1 MDYESRRAFMRDLRA
16 LAGATLC
23 VGFPGD
29 VASPTLLDELRDL
42 GPCGV
47 VLFARNVSTRAGT
60 SDLVAA
66 VSHALTDRDARE
78 PLVCVDQEGGRVARL
93 RFSDV
98 VPAMLAL
105 AAADDVELARRAG
118 VRLGRDLAQI
128 GANVDFAP
136 VLDLALAPG
145 ATAIGTRALGDDP
158 ARAARLGAAL
168 VRGLQSTGVAA
179 TVKHFPGH
187 GESDLDPHVAFPVRD
202 AIAARDLM
210 PFEAAVEAGA
220 LAAMSAHVVVREHGT
235 LPATLTRAILTD
247 LLRDRLGFSGVLF
260 TDCLQMDAIARGVGT
275 ARGAVLALAAGADV
289 LLVSHDLAIAR
300 EARDAIVAAVE
311 SGEVPRA
318 RLEAAVART
327 DTLRAQL
334 ASLRLRREAVAK
346 EEDDGIAAEIARA
359 SIVRVRGEARLDAE
373 RPIAI
378 VSFEGVIADGI
389 ASTAAERPS
398 LSLALR
404 RRRFR
409 SEYFRVPANP
419 DATMREMLLEV
430 LGAQRVHGERTL
442 AIVARRAHLHP
453 EQREL
458 IGALL
463 AIEPDAIGISALE
476 PFDVPVFA
484 VAKTVY
490 ATCGDDELAIEA
502 LAGVLAGRAQAHGT
516 LPIDLA
522 THV

>member
-1 MDYESRRAFMRDLRA
+1 M
-16 LAGATLC
+16 
-23 VGFPGD
+23 
-29 VASPTLLDELRDL
+29 
-42 GPCGV
+42 
-47 VLFARNVSTRAGT
+47 
-60 SDLVAA
+60 
-66 VSHALTDRDARE
+66 
-78 PLVCVDQEGGRVARL
+78 
-93 RFSDV
+93 
-98 VPAMLAL
+98 
-105 AAADDVELARRAG
+105 
-118 VRLGRDLAQI
+118 RLGRDLAQI

-158 ARAARLGAAL
+158 ERAARLGAAL
-168 VRGLQSTGVAA
+168 VCGIQATGVAA
-179 TVKHFPGH
+179 TIKHFPGH

-202 AIAARDLM
+202 AIVARDLV
-210 PFEAAVEAGA
+210 PFEAAIAANA
-220 LAAMSAHVVVREHGT
+220 LAAMSAHVVVREHGA
-235 LPATLTRAILTD
+235 LPATLTGAVLTG

-289 LLVSHDLAIAR
+289 LLVSHDIAIAR

-311 SGEVPRA
+311 SGDVLRA

-327 DTLRAQL
+327 EALRAHL
-334 ASLRLRREAVAK
+334 ASQRLRRETVAR
-346 EEDDGIAAEIARA
+346 EDDDGVAAEIARA
-359 SIVRVRGEARLDAE
+359 SIVRVRGDARLDPE

-378 VSFEGVIADGI
+378 VSFEGAIADGI

-419 DATMREMLLEV
+419 DAAMREMLLEV
-430 LGAQRVHGERTL
+430 LGAQRAHGERSL

-458 IGALL
+458 IDALL
-463 AIEPDAIGISALE
+463 ALRPEAIGISALE
-476 PFDVPVFA
+476 PFDIPVFA
-484 VAKTVY
+484 RAQTVY
-490 ATCGDDELAIEA
+490 ATCGDDELSIEA
-502 LAGVLAGRAQAHGT
+502 LADVLAGRADARGS
-516 LPIDLA
+516 LPIVLA
-522 THV
+522 TRV

>member
-1 MDYESRRAFMRDLRA
+1 M
-16 LAGATLC
+16 
-23 VGFPGD
+23 
-29 VASPTLLDELRDL
+29 
-42 GPCGV
+42 
-47 VLFARNVSTRAGT
+47 
-60 SDLVAA
+60 
-66 VSHALTDRDARE
+66 
-78 PLVCVDQEGGRVARL
+78 
-93 RFSDV
+93 
-98 VPAMLAL
+98 
-105 AAADDVELARRAG
+105 
-118 VRLGRDLAQI
+118 
-128 GANVDFAP
+128 
-136 VLDLALAPG
+136 
-145 ATAIGTRALGDDP
+145 
-158 ARAARLGAAL
+158 
-168 VRGLQSTGVAA
+168 
-179 TVKHFPGH
+179 KHFPGH

-210 PFEAAVEAGA
+210 PFEAAVEAGV
-220 LAAMSAHVVVREHGT
+220 LAAMSAHVVVGEHGT

-247 LLRDRLGFSGVLF
+247 LLRERLGFSGVLF

-275 ARGAVLALAAGADV
+275 AHGAVLALAAGADV
-289 LLVSHDLAIAR
+289 VLVSHDLAIAR

-327 DTLRAQL
+327 DALRAQL

-359 SIVRVRGEARLDAE
+359 SIVRVRGEARLDPE

-378 VSFEGVIADGI
+378 VSFEGTIADGI

-419 DATMREMLLEV
+419 DATMREMLIEV
-430 LGAQRVHGERTL
+430 LGAQRAHGERTL

-502 LAGVLAGRAQAHGT
+502 LADVLAGRAQARGT

>member
-1 MDYESRRAFMRDLRA
+1 MRDLRA
-16 LAGATLC
+16 LAGAALC

-29 VASPTLLDELRDL
+29 VVDDALLAELGEL

-47 VLFARNVSTRAGT
+47 ILFARNVSALAGT
-60 SDLVAA
+60 RELVAA
-66 VSHALTDRDARE
+66 VSQALAENGALE

-168 VRGLQSTGVAA
+168 VRGIQATGVAA
-179 TVKHFPGH
+179 TAKHFPGH

-202 AIAARDLM
+202 AIAARDLL
-210 PFEAAVEAGA
+210 PFEAAFDAGV
-220 LAAMSAHVVVREHGT
+220 LAAMSAHVVVRDVGD
-235 LPATLTRAILTD
+235 LPATCTPAILTG
-247 LLRDRLGFSGVLF
+247 LLRERLGFSGVLF
-260 TDCLQMDAIARGVGT
+260 TDCLQMDAIARGIGT
-275 ARGAVLALAAGADV
+275 ARGAVLALGAGADA

-300 EARDAIVAAVE
+300 DARDAIVAAVQ
-311 SGEVPRA
+311 SGELPRA

-327 DTLRAQL
+327 DLLRTHL
-334 ASLRLRREAVAK
+334 AGLRVRREAAAR
-346 EEDDGIAAEIARA
+346 EEDDGVCAEIARA
-359 SIVRVRGEARLDAE
+359 SIVRVRGEARLDPQ

-378 VSFEGVIADGI
+378 VSFEGLIADGI
-389 ASTAAERPS
+389 ASSAAERPS

-419 DATMREMLLEV
+419 DAAMREMLLAV
-430 LGAQRVHGERTL
+430 LGAQRLHGERSL
-442 AIVARRAHLHP
+442 VVVARRAHLHA

-458 IGALL
+458 IDALL
-463 AIEPDAIGISALE
+463 AMEPGAIGISALE
-476 PFDVPVFA
+476 PFDLAAFSRA
-484 VAKTVY
+484 STVY
-490 ATCGDDELAIEA
+490 ATCGDDELAIDA
-502 LAGVLAGRAQAHGT
+502 LADVLAGRAEARGM
-516 LPIDLA
+516 LPIVLS